1 MLIFSTGLR
10 AGQAVTGSLKS
21 LLDGCSIR
29 IYSGPV
35 PASADAA
42 LSGNSVLVEV
52 LQQTTGDGL
61 TFEGTAPNA
70 VLEKSLSEIWESDV
84 ALSGDAT
91 FFRIVKPADTGNAST
106 TEIRIQGTCGLAG
119 ADMPM
124 SSTSLVAGAPH
135 RIEYCNI
142 ALPASIAG

>member
-1 MLIFSTGLR
+1 MAAPSAFIAARYRPALST
-10 AGQAVTGSLKS
+10 
-21 LLDGCSIR
+21 
-29 IYSGPV
+29 
-35 PASADAA
+35 A
-42 LSGNSVLVEV
+42 LSGNSVLVGV

-61 TFEGTAPNA
+61 TFEDTAPNA
-70 VLEKSLSEIWESDV
+70 VLVKSLSEIWESDV

-135 RIEYCNI
+135 RIECLFLSLC
-142 ALPASIAG
+142 LPRSLGNR